1 MKDLFHFGFFCENLT
16 SNFFFFTQQRDREKQ
31 EKPKLSDEEYE
42 KLKQERKEKRE
53 QRDRERQ
60 EKREKLKNKERPAM
74 QIYRPGMGK
83 FSSQTISKS
92 EETELANSADESR
105 SDSKQ
110 QDGNNG
116 KK

>member
-1 MKDLFHFGFFCENLT
+1 
-16 SNFFFFTQQRDREKQ
+16 
-31 EKPKLSDEEYE
+31 
-42 KLKQERKEKRE
+42 
-53 QRDRERQ
+53 
-60 EKREKLKNKERPAM
+60 M

-92 EETELANSADESR
+92 EETEFANSADESR

-116 KK
+116 KKSK